1 MHGPTSGSGRDRGSR
16 RRMSSFNGGS
26 KLRKQSYEPLTT
38 MEEVPERLKEQA
50 EALFETGEEIK
61 VAVSTDLRFDG
72 TYGKDWLL
80 VTNRRLIAFNQNGA
94 LGHHMREVPLT
105 RLLKISKSLRCT
117 GITFS
122 RSVLQTTLLRCPV
135 TQSG

>member
-1 MHGPTSGSGRDRGSR
+1 
-16 RRMSSFNGGS
+16 
-26 KLRKQSYEPLTT
+26 
-38 MEEVPERLKEQA
+38 MEEVPELLKKQA

-80 VTNRRLIAFNQNGA
+80 VTDKRLIAFNQNGT
-94 LGHHMREVPLT
+94 LGHDMREVPLT
-105 RLLKISKSLRCT
+105 SVEDVEILEMS

-122 RSVLQTTLLRCPV
+122 K
-135 TQSG
+135 